1 MGFKIIFSP
10 ESLEHLGEIVR
21 HIAQA
26 NPDAALRFG
35 MKLLDHAALLADFPE
50 LGRPYAKRPGA
61 RRLSVKPYV
70 IYYRVRSEIRVI
82 EILEF
87 WHGSRRDPVL
97 L

>member
-21 HIAQA
+21 YIAKD

-35 MKLLDHAALLADFPE
+35 MKMLDRAALLADFPE
-50 LGRPYAKRPGA
+50 LGLPYAKRAGV
-61 RRLSVKPYV
+61 RRLLIKPYF
-70 IYYRVRSEIRVI
+70 IYYRVRYETGTI
-82 EILEF
+82 EVLEF
-87 WHGSRRDPVL
+87 WHSARRNPAL